1 MESPPLDPLGGIPA
15 PRRTLSQRQ
24 RETLEALATT
34 LLPAGVEGVPGA
46 AELSLCERIDGQV
59 AGYDQATRTLIK
71 AMISGFDAL
80 GVASRHLKPFRRM
93 GPAQRLQFLEQ
104 LENGRLAARRDLS
117 VGLKA
122 LVQLAYFSTPE
133 VEAAIS
139 YDGKPLLPV
148 VEEKPSTRLP
158 TTSFPDIRDGARDEA
173 DVVIVGTGAG
183 GAVAAYELA
192 AAGLSV
198 ILVEEGT
205 SYAREDFDGTRLL
218 DRLDSAYRDNGLTF
232 TAGNVVISL
241 PMGRAVG
248 GTTVVNSGTC
258 FRAPDWVLDRWTHE
272 LGVKDT
278 DPATMAPYFDRVE
291 EILNVTPVPDEVLGN
306 NGAVLRDGAAA
317 LGWKGGPIPR
327 NIRGCHGS
335 GQCAFGC
342 PRDAKQSMQLS
353 YLPLALRHGA
363 RVYSRC
369 RVERVRTDGVRATGV
384 TATIMDE
391 RGGARG
397 TLEIR
402 ARAVVVAAGAIYTP
416 LLLAQSG
423 LGGAS
428 RQLGRNLRI
437 HPGAGS
443 LALFDRDLYA
453 WKGTMQSYAVDEKL
467 ESDGII
473 LEATMP
479 PPGISYSAGALPF
492 AGEALARHVA
502 QYPRMAAVGMMVSD
516 HCSGRVFRRPDG
528 RPLMFYNIGRDEVQ
542 RLARAVVMAGE
553 LYFAAGARE
562 FYPVLHGYPVVRSV
576 EELRRIDPAR
586 VRAGDLK
593 LSAYHPMGT
602 ARMGEDPRHAVV
614 DSYGRSFAC
623 EGLYVCDASL
633 LPSSTAV
640 NPQVTIMATAH
651 RIGRRLAA
659 DLVEGRR
666 RS

>member
-1 MESPPLDPLGGIPA
+1 MSLSPA
-15 PRRTLSQRQ
+15 PGATPAHNLSRRQ
-24 RETLEALATT
+24 RETLDALATT
-34 LLPAGVEGVPGA
+34 LLPVGVGGVPGA
-46 AELSLCERIDGQV
+46 AELGLCDRIDAQLG
-59 AGYDQATRTLIK
+59 GYDRATRGLIK
-71 AMISGFDAL
+71 FMISGFDAL
-80 GVASRHLKPFRRM
+80 GVASRNLKPFRHM
-93 GPAQRLQFLEQ
+93 SPEQRLRFLDQ
-104 LENGRLAARRDLS
+104 LDSGPIAARRDLT

-122 LVQLAYFSTPE
+122 LIQLNYFSTPE
-133 VEAAIS
+133 VGAAIG

-148 VEEKPSTRLP
+148 VQEKESSRLP
-158 TTSFPDIRDGARDEA
+158 ATCYPEIQDGARDEA

-192 AAGLSV
+192 EAGLSV
-198 ILVEEGT
+198 ILVEEGKT
-205 SYAREDFDGTRLL
+205 YSREDFDGKPLL

-232 TAGNVVISL
+232 TTGNVTISL
-241 PMGRAVG
+241 PMGKAVG

-258 FRAPDWVLDRWTHE
+258 FRAPEWILDKWTKTM
-272 LGVKDT
+272 GVRDT
-278 DPATMAPYFDRVE
+278 DAATMEPYFAQAE

-306 NGAVLRDGAAA
+306 NGSVLRDGAQA

-353 YLPLALRHGA
+353 YLPMAVRRGA
-363 RVYSRC
+363 RIYSGC
-369 RVERVRTDGVRATGV
+369 RVDKVRTDGVRATGV
-384 TATIMDE
+384 SVSILDGRGATQ
-391 RGGARG
+391 GK
-397 TLEIR
+397 LELR
-402 ARAVVVAAGAIYTP
+402 ARAVVVAAGSIYTP
-416 LLLAQSG
+416 LLLSQSG
-423 LGGAS
+423 LAGGS
-428 RQLGRNLRI
+428 KQLGRNLRI
-437 HPGAGS
+437 HPGAGA
-443 LALFDRDLYA
+443 LALFDRDLHA

-492 AGEALARHVA
+492 AGEQLVRHIA
-502 QYPRMAAVGMMVSD
+502 DYPRMAAIGMMVSD

-528 RPLMFYNIGRDEVQ
+528 RPLMYYNIGKDETH
-542 RLARAVVMAGE
+542 RMARAVIMAGE
-553 LYFAAGARE
+553 LYFAAGATE
-562 FYPVLHGYPVVRSV
+562 YYPVVHGWPTVRSR
-576 EELRRIDPAR
+576 EELLRLDPAK
-586 VRAGDLK
+586 VKPGDLK

-602 ARMGEDPRHAVV
+602 ARMGEDPRQAVV

-640 NPQVTIMATAH
+640 NPQLTIMATAH

-659 DLVEGRR
+659 ELVEGRR
-666 RS
+666 R